1 MLRNQSH
8 ENLRE
13 IVSQLPAKY
22 QTLVRMKY
30 FEELSIEEIQKQIDI
45 PINTIKIQL
54 FRARNLIQGIL
65 EGKKSI
71 K

>member
-1 MLRNQSH
+1 ML
-8 ENLRE
+8 
-13 IVSQLPAKY
+13 
-22 QTLVRMKY
+22 
-30 FEELSIEEIQKQIDI
+30 EEIQKQIDI